1 MKDFLENG
9 RNKKIMKKSLEQ
21 QQVLNIDQEEL
32 KFKKDIT
39 VRMDLRNFNKSMGQ
53 LQNNME
59 TLTYYTSVLFIYT
72 P

>member
-39 VRMDLRNFNKSMGQ
+39 VRMHLRNFNKSMGQ
-53 LQNNME
+53 LQNNMA
-59 TLTYYTSVLFIYT
+59 TLTHYTPVLFIYT

>member
-39 VRMDLRNFNKSMGQ
+39 IRMDLRNFNKSMGQ

>member
-39 VRMDLRNFNKSMGQ
+39 IRMDL
-53 LQNNME
+53 
-59 TLTYYTSVLFIYT
+59 
-72 P
+72 

>member
-9 RNKKIMKKSLEQ
+9 RNKKIMKKSLDQ
-21 QQVLNIDQEEL
+21 QLLNIDQEEL
-32 KFKKDIT
+32 KFKKDVT
-39 VRMDLRNFNKSMGQ
+39 VRMHLRNFNNKSMGQ

-59 TLTYYTSVLFIYT
+59 TLTHYTPVLFIYI